1 MSEFRIQRAEKLIQ
15 EEISKMIVTGKIKD
29 PRVNRLV
36 SITRVTVS
44 SDLGY
49 AKIYVSGYCSEKEV
63 EKSVSALN
71 HGVGFI
77 QGAIGK
83 KLKTRLTPK
92 LTFIRDDSL
101 REGFEINR
109 IIEDNLS

>member
-49 AKIYVSGYCSEKEV
+49 AKIYVSG
-63 EKSVSALN
+63 
-71 HGVGFI
+71 
-77 QGAIGK
+77 
-83 KLKTRLTPK
+83 
-92 LTFIRDDSL
+92 
-101 REGFEINR
+101 
-109 IIEDNLS
+109 

>member
-1 MSEFRIQRAEKLIQ
+1 MSEFRIQRAEKIIQ
-15 EEISKMIVTGKIKD
+15 EEISKMVVTGKIKD
-29 PRVNRLV
+29 PRVNKLISV
-36 SITRVTVS
+36 TRVTVS

-49 AKIYVSGYCSEKEV
+49 GKIYISGYCSEKEV
-63 EKSVSALN
+63 ERSVAALN
-71 HGVGFI
+71 HAVGFI
-77 QGAIGK
+77 QGTIGK

-92 LTFIRDDSL
+92 LKFFKDDSL

>member
-1 MSEFRIQRAEKLIQ
+1 MSEFRIQRAEKIIQ
-15 EEISKMIVTGKIKD
+15 EEVSKMIVTGKIKD
-29 PRVNRLV
+29 PRVNKLV

-49 AKIYVSGYCSEKEV
+49 AKLYVSGFCSEKEV
-63 EKSVSALN
+63 DKTVSALN
-71 HGVGFI
+71 HAVGFI
-77 QGAIGK
+77 QGTIGK

-92 LTFIRDDSL
+92 LTFFRDDSL
-101 REGFEINR
+101 KEGFEINR